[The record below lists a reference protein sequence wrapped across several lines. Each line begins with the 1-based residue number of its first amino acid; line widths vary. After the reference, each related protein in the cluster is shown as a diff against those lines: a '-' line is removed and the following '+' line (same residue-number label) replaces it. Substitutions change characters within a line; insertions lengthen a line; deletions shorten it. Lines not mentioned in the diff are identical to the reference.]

1 MKLYAILNHD
11 DDNSACS
18 SPLSSPPTSPI
29 SSPAAPS
36 SPVPSSPESVLSE
49 LSRSPSPVVMPA
61 ALRSQSHFPT
71 PPPSQTSGYATPR
84 SYDDSNC
91 SSSTERDDRPS
102 KRRCT
107 DDQMSRRTRY
117 LDLGR
122 LDFDTSDEQQP
133 QLAQLLKGL
142 RKKRRIVVVAGAGI
156 SVSAGI
162 PDFRSANGIFRS
174 IKEEYNLKGSGKD
187 LFDASVYRDNDTT
200 STFHHMV
207 RQMSAMTKI
216 AKPTPFHD
224 LLARLAHEGRL
235 LRLYTQNID
244 GLDTSLEPLK
254 TQIPLPK
261 KGPWPKCIQLHGGLD
276 KMQCSKCGELAD
288 FDAAKFD
295 GPVPP
300 ACSSCL
306 QMDHVRTVQA
316 GKRSHGIGRMRP
328 RMVLYQE
335 SSPDEDAIGAVSI
348 ADLKA
353 RPDAIIVVGTSM
365 KIPGVR
371 RIVKEM
377 CALVRDRKDSLAVW
391 INNDPE
397 PAGKDFSWDV
407 VVKGSSDRVAELAG
421 LGKWD
426 DPEETCQAA
435 SAEQI
440 AELPS
445 SQPSVVINTP
455 RKAASLPTP
464 EYSPS
469 LLSRVKMETQSGTE
483 HIKNPAS
490 RGTTLKTVLG
500 ESKKTAAASKPKNA
514 SHANGSKQKRG
525 QKASNPVPPTANTTR
540 SIKLHFNTTKALVA
554 EPAKAAKSSSSST
567 PKKAKQD
574 PMSELHEGSPKTNT
588 SPPYNPQTVDLG
600 KIAAASP

>member
-1 MKLYAILNHD
+1 MSLRTKYLNLGKL
-11 DDNSACS
+11 
-18 SPLSSPPTSPI
+18 P
-29 SSPAAPS
+29 
-36 SPVPSSPESVLSE
+36 
-49 LSRSPSPVVMPA
+49 
-61 ALRSQSHFPT
+61 F
-71 PPPSQTSGYATPR
+71 
-84 SYDDSNC
+84 
-91 SSSTERDDRPS
+91 
-102 KRRCT
+102 
-107 DDQMSRRTRY
+107 DQ
-117 LDLGR
+117 G
-122 LDFDTSDEQQP
+122 DEQQP
-133 QLAQLLKGL
+133 QLTQLLKGL

-162 PDFRSANGIFRS
+162 PDFRSANGIFRT

-187 LFDASVYRDNDTT
+187 LFDASVYRDDDTT

-207 RQMSAMTKI
+207 RQMSAMTKT

-300 ACSSCL
+300 ACESCMQL
-306 QMDHVRTVQA
+306 DHVRTITA

-335 SSPDEDAIGAVSI
+335 SSPDEDAIGACSVS
-348 ADLKA
+348 DLKA

-377 CALVRDRKDSLAVW
+377 CALVGDRKDSLAVW

-397 PAGKDFSWDV
+397 PAGKDFSWDI
-407 VVKGSSDRVAELAG
+407 VVKGTSDQVAELAG

-426 DPEETCQAA
+426 NKEDDMQAA
-435 SAEQI
+435 SAAEI
-440 AELPS
+440 AKMPS
-445 SQPSVVINTP
+445 TQPTVVINTP
-455 RKAASLPTP
+455 RKSSHLPTP
-464 EYSPS
+464 ENSPS
-469 LLSRVKMETQSGTE
+469 KPSQMQKVEQQAVR
-483 HIKNPAS
+483 NPAS
-490 RGTTLKTVLG
+490 KGKSLNTLLPGPKQN
-500 ESKKTAAASKPKNA
+500 SSAASKSAKSSRAKGGKPKGA
-514 SHANGSKQKRG
+514 KQTLK
-525 QKASNPVPPTANTTR
+525 PVDPAPSTTK
-540 SIKLHFNTTKALVA
+540 SIKLNFRVSKSVA
-554 EPAKAAKSSSSST
+554 GLANATNKQ
-567 PKKAKQD
+567 KQD
-574 PMSELHEGSPKTNT
+574 PMSELPEGSPKTNT
-588 SPPYNPQTVDLG
+588 GLLPDALLANVG
-600 KIAAASP
+600 KIDKANP